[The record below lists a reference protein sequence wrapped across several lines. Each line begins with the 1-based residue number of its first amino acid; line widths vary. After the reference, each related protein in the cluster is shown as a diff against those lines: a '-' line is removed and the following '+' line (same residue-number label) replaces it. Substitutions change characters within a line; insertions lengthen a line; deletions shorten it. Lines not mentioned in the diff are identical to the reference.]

1 MSKIFIVD
9 SSLRANSN
17 SSLLASSFAKG
28 AKENENEVILVK
40 IKDMDLHFCR
50 GCLTCAKTKTC
61 LIQDQMTSF
70 LDEVSSSTVLVLA
83 GPVYYYGL
91 PGQLKTFLDRL
102 NPLYFKKNKLRDI
115 YLLSTAAE
123 DEDEAFFGS
132 LDTIKRW
139 ASCFDGVKLVSS
151 IKAKGIDKPNE
162 IIDKGDYLKE
172 AFELGKSIK

>member
-9 SSLRANSN
+9 SSLRTNSN

-28 AKENENEVILVK
+28 AKESGNEVILVK

-50 GCLTCAKTKTC
+50 GCLTCAKTKKC
-61 LIQDQMTSF
+61 IIADRMSF
-70 LDEVSSSTVLVLA
+70 LLEEVSSSDILVLA
-83 GPVYYYGL
+83 APVYYYGL

-102 NPLYFKKNKLRDI
+102 NPLYFKENKLRDI
-115 YLLSTAAE
+115 YFLSVAGEEE
-123 DEDEAFFGS
+123 DDAFDGS
-132 LDTIKRW
+132 IDMINRW
-139 ASCFDGVKLVSS
+139 ASCFDGAKLVSS